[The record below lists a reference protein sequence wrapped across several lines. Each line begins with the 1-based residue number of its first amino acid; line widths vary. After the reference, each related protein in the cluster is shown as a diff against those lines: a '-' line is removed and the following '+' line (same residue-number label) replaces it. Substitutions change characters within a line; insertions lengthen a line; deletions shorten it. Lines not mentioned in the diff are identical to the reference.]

1 MTPDQLDQIASV
13 AQKSILN
20 SLDMVVQSAIEELG
34 ITEDLGDDD
43 WQTLVDLILA

>member
-1 MTPDQLDQIASV
+1 MTQEHLDQIASV
-13 AQKSILN
+13 AQKSLLN

-34 ITEDLGDDD
+34 ITEEVSDEE